1 KINMLDP
8 YSEERSNLLKV
19 LFPNIG
25 ENVTILSNFNID
37 YGYLTFIGDNVFIN
51 HVAYFM
57 DGGKIFIGSNCF
69 IGPNCGMYTANH
81 PLIAKERNMGL
92 EMAKSIVIEENV
104 WIGADVTILPGVKIG
119 KNSVIGAKSLVTK
132 DIPENVIAM
141 GHPCKVIRE
150 IKEFDTIQK
159 ETETN

>member
-1 KINMLDP
+1 MI
-8 YSEERSNLLKV
+8 
-19 LFPNIG
+19 LFLNIG
-25 ENVTILSNFNID
+25 ENVTIFSNFNID
-37 YGYLTFIGDNVFIN
+37 YGYLTFIGDNVFI
-51 HVAYFM
+51 
-57 DGGKIFIGSNCF
+57 DSNCF

-81 PLIAKERNMGL
+81 PLIAKERNMEL
-92 EMAKSIVIEENV
+92 EMTESIVIEENV
-104 WIGADVTILPGVKIG
+104 WIGAEVTILTGV

-141 GHPCKVIRE
+141 GHSCKVIRE

>member
-1 KINMLDP
+1 MI
-8 YSEERSNLLKV
+8 
-19 LFPNIG
+19 LFLNIG
-25 ENVTILSNFNID
+25 ENVTIFSNFNID
-37 YGYLTFIGDNVFIN
+37 YGYLTFIGDNVFI
-51 HVAYFM
+51 
-57 DGGKIFIGSNCF
+57 DSNCF
-69 IGPNCGMYTANH
+69 IGPNCGMYTAIH

-92 EMAKSIVIEENV
+92 EMAESIVIEENV

-119 KNSVIGAKSLVTK
+119 ENSVIGVKSLVTK
-132 DIPENVIAM
+132 DIPENIIAM